1 MDIADWKD
9 PRGYEC
15 QHELPKTLTIDD
27 IRAALP
33 GITELE
39 PDTDGKSDHKF
50 AFLADGVPCAVWRYK
65 KLSWSAF
72 GPREVFARLG
82 LLPA

>member
-1 MDIADWKD
+1 MRIANWED
-9 PRGYEC
+9 PQGCEC

-39 PDTDGKSDHKF
+39 PDTDGKSDHEF
-50 AFLADGVPCAVWRYK
+50 AFLADDVPCALWRFK

-72 GPREVFARLG
+72 GPREVFVQLG
-82 LLPA
+82 LLAA